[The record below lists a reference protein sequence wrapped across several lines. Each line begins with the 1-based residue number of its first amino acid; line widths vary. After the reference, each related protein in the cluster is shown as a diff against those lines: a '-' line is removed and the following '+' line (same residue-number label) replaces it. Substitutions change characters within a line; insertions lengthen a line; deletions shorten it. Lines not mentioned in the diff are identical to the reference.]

1 MKKSIE
7 NFFDWKTGK
16 GNSVEKQHQYHKIV
30 SQWERTDVL
39 YSFIGIYQIGL
50 FVFYP
55 DKCKRT
61 KYTIKDKTNQFLSTD
76 YLKERFAQFKKLNEV
91 IIDSQFIQH
100 IDSVGN
106 VIPIWPGGNVDRGAR
121 AYCFDIPDIY
131 FKRHEKWFLALQQLY
146 PNSYLNGIIDS
157 EFATDDTSIFL
168 DSMNERR
175 YLQFLEHIVAVIV
188 NRTECL
194 NNIQLSTHQG
204 GHL

>member
-1 MKKSIE
+1 M
-7 NFFDWKTGK
+7 
-16 GNSVEKQHQYHKIV
+16 
-30 SQWERTDVL
+30 L

-106 VIPIWPGGNVDRGAR
+106 VIPIWPGGNIDRGAR
-121 AYCFDIPDIY
+121 AYCLIFPIFIL
-131 FKRHEKWFLALQQLY
+131 KGMK
-146 PNSYLNGIIDS
+146 NG
-157 EFATDDTSIFL
+157 F
-168 DSMNERR
+168 
-175 YLQFLEHIVAVIV
+175 
-188 NRTECL
+188 
-194 NNIQLSTHQG
+194 
-204 GHL
+204 

>member
-131 FKRHEKWFLALQQLY
+131 FKKYEKWFSAMRQLY
-146 PNSYLNGIIDS
+146 PHSCLDGIIDN
-157 EFATDDTSIFL
+157 EFSTDNTKIFL
-168 DSMNERR
+168 DNMNEDTYPKFLKHVVEVITKRKK
-175 YLQFLEHIVAVIV
+175 YLDGF
-188 NRTECL
+188 
-194 NNIQLSTHQG
+194 
-204 GHL
+204 